1 MRHDKSRTM
10 TANFVNNSLL
20 LRATLSV
27 VIVTLLAIG
36 TKAQSGYIYPN
47 GGTNVWQDMMIQTSR
62 HNIEMLRTMAN
73 NALGASIAKKAG
85 ERQTRTVS
93 RAGSRK
99 LSDKVKSGAAGRGAT
114 RGGASSRRGTTRFVS
129 TAAPLAPAR
138 LAAELGRTP
147 AERLQVERALAA
159 MLATSKQMME
169 RAGLAVDDVAS
180 GAQYAVLVGYRVRDE
195 QEWEEVVGRAD
206 VRQALVR
213 AAERARELS
222 DAEDVEKQEE
232 FERSVLVASVALG
245 SYEEGRRR
253 GDERMVEQ
261 AKRLAEA
268 TLARWTR

>member
-1 MRHDKSRTM
+1 MNLKENRLIAVIAMTFLTAISTKVMAQGLGYNPWNPGVYNPWPDIWMRN
-10 TANFVNNSLL
+10 A
-20 LRATLSV
+20 
-27 VIVTLLAIG
+27 VI
-36 TKAQSGYIYPN
+36 N
-47 GGTNVWQDMMIQTSR
+47 GEILKRRDG
-62 HNIEMLRTMAN
+62 
-73 NALGASIAKKAG
+73 GASNGKS
-85 ERQTRTVS
+85 RTVS

-99 LSDKVKSGAAGRGAT
+99 LSDKVKSGAAGRGAR
-114 RGGASSRRGTTRFVS
+114 RGGASPRRGTTRFVS

-195 QEWEEVVGRAD
+195 QEWGEVVRRAD
-206 VRQALVR
+206 VQQALVR
-213 AAERARELS
+213 ATERARELS
-222 DAEDVEKQEE
+222 DAEDMEKQEE

-253 GDERMVEQ
+253 GDERLVEQ

-268 TLARWTR
+268 ALARWTR